1 MSLFYLNRVEMNLTI
16 CKYKCKRKCLFHSTT
31 RGLIDFKLVGTQRS
45 GIRSINELVVTVA

>member
-31 RGLIDFKLVGTQRS
+31 RGIIDFKLVGTQRS